1 MGSKHLGSDVE
12 LAWPTA
18 QIAVMGAQGA
28 VNIIQRRAITAAD
41 DPEAKRS
48 KFIAEY
54 EDTFA
59 TPYIAAERGFVDA
72 VIEPSQTRREVAK
85 ALRLLRTKRET
96 LPPKKHGN
104 IPL

>member
-1 MGSKHLGSDVE
+1 
-12 LAWPTA
+12 
-18 QIAVMGAQGA
+18 MGAQGA
-28 VNIIQRRAITAAD
+28 VNIIQRKELAAAAEEGKDVETVRQQFIT
-41 DPEAKRS
+41 
-48 KFIAEY
+48 EY

-72 VIEPSQTRREVAK
+72 VIEPSQTRREVAR
-85 ALRLLRTKRET
+85 ALRILRNKREA